1 MKADQYDKTRVHSG
15 IIALSFFLCS
25 LPALDQRQLTFQ
37 SRTPKIKN
45 SSGASSIDHCSFLVY
60 TGTRAERVDVNKGF
74 LDPFADTAPADKIIS
89 EEHFNRNGAKWRQ
102 PVNRYDDPRW
112 YEGQNFN
119 QPGPNKPAY
128 EDLDSSQ
135 EVDDDPFQRQN
146 GSKQPQ
152 TPPKE
157 HHLQQVLRQ
166 VLVVG
171 ALVVIAFLGGWFSH
185 QYFGYQLGTSSQS
198 QKYAQLFQ
206 QAWNTVDQN
215 YVDRKAVNYQTMSYD
230 AIQAMLKSLN
240 DRGHTYF
247 LTSAQSKAFD
257 QQYSGKFI
265 GIGIQLHQD
274 TTSNQFVITSTIPS
288 SPAEKAGLRRNDVI
302 LTINGTSTQDKSLD
316 NVMQLISGN
325 AGTTVTLMIKRSGAQ
340 QPLTFH
346 IVRAEITQQNVIMH
360 YIPESHIAH
369 IQIVQFADGVS
380 DQLKDS
386 ITQAKREGAT
396 KIILDLR
403 DNRGGVVQ
411 EAINTVSDFVKSG
424 NVYIERDSSGKET
437 PVPVT
442 GNTLDTNIPLV
453 VLVNENSASAAEIVP
468 GALQDN
474 GRAAIIG
481 EPTFGTGTVMSRF
494 DLPDGSV
501 LWIGTQEW
509 LTPKGHFIRR
519 SSATG
524 QGGITPNIQVKLG
537 QNASILTPNDENVQ
551 HMTQQQIFNS
561 GDTQLI
567 RAIQYLDQGH

>member
-1 MKADQYDKTRVHSG
+1 MS
-15 IIALSFFLCS
+15 
-25 LPALDQRQLTFQ
+25 
-37 SRTPKIKN
+37 
-45 SSGASSIDHCSFLVY
+45 
-60 TGTRAERVDVNKGF
+60 
-74 LDPFADTAPADKIIS
+74 
-89 EEHFNRNGAKWRQ
+89 
-102 PVNRYDDPRW
+102 RYDDPRW
-112 YEGQNFN
+112 YEEQNFKRSV
-119 QPGPNKPAY
+119 PNKPAY
-128 EDLDSSQ
+128 DDLTTQ
-135 EVDDDPFQRQN
+135 EADDEPFQWQN

-152 TPPKE
+152 TPQRKQRR
-157 HHLQQVLRQ
+157 QQVLTQ
-166 VLVVG
+166 ILVGG
-171 ALVVIAFLGGWFSH
+171 ALVVIAFLAGWFSH
-185 QYFGYQLGTSSQS
+185 QYFGYQVGISSQS

-206 QAWNTVDQN
+206 QAWTTVDQN

-247 LTSAQSKAFD
+247 LTPAQSKAFD

-265 GIGIQLHQD
+265 GIGVQLRQD
-274 TTSNQFVITSTIPS
+274 TTSKQFVITSTVPS

-302 LTINGTSTQDKSLD
+302 LTVGGTSVQGKSLD
-316 NVMQLISGN
+316 DVTKLISGN
-325 AGTTVTLMIKRSGAQ
+325 AGTTVTLTIQRSGSQ

-346 IVRAEITQQNVIMH
+346 IVRAEITEQNVIMH

-369 IQIVQFADGVS
+369 IQIAQFADGVS
-380 DQLKDS
+380 DQLKTS
-386 ITQAKREGAT
+386 ITQAKRMGAT

-403 DNRGGVVQ
+403 DNSGGVVQ
-411 EAINTVSDFVKSG
+411 EAINTVSAFVKSG
-424 NVYIERDSSGKET
+424 NVFIQRDSSGKEI

-442 GNTLDTNIPLV
+442 GNTVDTSMALV

-474 GRAAIIG
+474 GRATIIG

-524 QGGITPNIQVKLG
+524 QGGITPNIQVKLAP
-537 QNASILTPNDENVQ
+537 NASILTPNDENLQ

-561 GDTQLI
+561 GDAQLI

>member
-1 MKADQYDKTRVHSG
+1 MS
-15 IIALSFFLCS
+15 
-25 LPALDQRQLTFQ
+25 
-37 SRTPKIKN
+37 
-45 SSGASSIDHCSFLVY
+45 
-60 TGTRAERVDVNKGF
+60 
-74 LDPFADTAPADKIIS
+74 
-89 EEHFNRNGAKWRQ
+89 
-102 PVNRYDDPRW
+102 RYDDPRW
-112 YEGQNFN
+112 YEEQNFA
-119 QPGPNKPAY
+119 PPVPNKPAY
-128 EDLDSSQ
+128 DDLNTSQ
-135 EVDDDPFQRQN
+135 EAGDEPFQWQN

-152 TPPKE
+152 TLPAKQRR
-157 HHLQQVLRQ
+157 QQILRQ
-166 VLVVG
+166 ILVGG

-185 QYFGYQLGTSSQS
+185 QYFGYQVGINSQS

-206 QAWNTVDQN
+206 QAWDTVDQN

-247 LTSAQSKAFD
+247 LTPAQSKAFD

-265 GIGIQLHQD
+265 GIGVQLRQD
-274 TTSNQFVITSTIPS
+274 TTSKQFVISSTLPS
-288 SPAEKAGLRRNDVI
+288 SPAEKAGLRRNDII
-302 LTINGTSTQDKSLD
+302 LTVNGTSVQGKSLD
-316 NVMQLISGN
+316 EVTKLITGN
-325 AGTTVTLMIKRSGAQ
+325 AGTTVTLTIQRSGA
-340 QPLTFH
+340 PLTFH
-346 IVRAEITQQNVIMH
+346 IVRAEITEQNVIMH

-380 DQLKDS
+380 DQLKNS
-386 ITQAKREGAT
+386 ITQAKRMGAT

-403 DNRGGVVQ
+403 DNSGGVVQ
-411 EAINTVSDFVKSG
+411 EAINTVSAFVKDG

-437 PVPVT
+437 PVSVT
-442 GNTLDTNIPLV
+442 GNTVDTSMTLV

-474 GRAAIIG
+474 GRATIIG

-524 QGGITPNIQVKLG
+524 LGGITPNIQVKLAP
-537 QNASILTPNDENVQ
+537 NASILTPNDENVQ
-551 HMTQQQIFNS
+551 HMTQQQIFTS
-561 GDTQLI
+561 GDAQLI

>member
-1 MKADQYDKTRVHSG
+1 M
-15 IIALSFFLCS
+15 
-25 LPALDQRQLTFQ
+25 
-37 SRTPKIKN
+37 SRYN
-45 SSGASSIDHCSFLVY
+45 
-60 TGTRAERVDVNKGF
+60 
-74 LDPFADTAPADKIIS
+74 
-89 EEHFNRNGAKWRQ
+89 
-102 PVNRYDDPRW
+102 DPRW
-112 YEGQNFN
+112 YEEQNFN
-119 QPGPNKPAY
+119 QPVPNKPAY
-128 EDLDSSQ
+128 DDLDSQ
-135 EVDDDPFQRQN
+135 ETDDEPFQWQN
-146 GSKQPQ
+146 GSKKQPQ
-152 TPPKE
+152 VPQTKQRSL
-157 HHLQQVLRQ
+157 HILRQ
-166 VLVVG
+166 VLVGG

-185 QYFGYQLGTSSQS
+185 QYFGYQVGMNSQS

-206 QAWNTVDQN
+206 QAWDTVDQN

-247 LTSAQSKAFD
+247 LTPAQSKAFD

-265 GIGIQLHQD
+265 GVGVQLRQD
-274 TTSNQFVITSTIPS
+274 TTSKQFVITSTVPS
-288 SPAEKAGLRRNDVI
+288 SPAEKAGLRRNDII
-302 LTINGTSTQDKSLD
+302 LTVNGTSLQGKSLD
-316 NVMQLISGN
+316 DATKLISGN
-325 AGTTVTLMIKRSGAQ
+325 AGTTVTLTIQRAGTP

-346 IVRAEITQQNVIMH
+346 IVRTEITEQNVIMH

-380 DQLKDS
+380 DQLKAS
-386 ITQAKREGAT
+386 VAQAKRMGAT

-403 DNRGGVVQ
+403 DNSGGVVQ

-424 NVYIERDSSGKET
+424 NVFIERDSNGKET

-442 GNTLDTNIPLV
+442 GNTVDTSITLV

-474 GRAAIIG
+474 GRATIIG

-519 SSATG
+519 SSDTG
-524 QGGITPNIQVKLG
+524 QGGITPNIQVKLAP
-537 QNASILTPNDENVQ
+537 NASILTPNDENVQ